1 MKTYISLLRGINVS
15 GKNLIKMEALRAMY
29 ENLGFSD
36 VATYVQSGNVVFR
49 TGEAAF
55 ETIAE
60 QINHQIKK
68 KFGFDVPVLVMDP
81 GRLKQIVASNP
92 FAGNQEKDPIF
103 MHVTFLASA
112 PDLRGFSKLS
122 AKLVAGEELCIK
134 ENAVYLYCPFG
145 YGRTKL
151 NNTNIESALK
161 TSATTRN
168 WKTTAEL
175 LRMADNL
182 E

>member
-1 MKTYISLLRGINVS
+1 
-15 GKNLIKMEALRAMY
+15 MEALRAIY

-49 TGEAAF
+49 AGEVAF
-55 ETIAE
+55 ETIAG
-60 QINHQIKK
+60 QINRQIEKEL
-68 KFGFDVPVLVMDP
+68 GFEVPVLVMDVEKLQ
-81 GRLKQIVASNP
+81 RIAEANP
-92 FAGNQEKDPIF
+92 YAAEPEKDPAF
-103 MHVTFLASA
+103 LHLTFLANA
-112 PDLRGFSKLS
+112 PDKSGSSKLS
-122 AKLVAGEELCIK
+122 EKQVAGEEYFIT

-151 NNTNIESALK
+151 NNTSIESALK

-168 WKTTAEL
+168 WKTMAEL
-175 LRMADNL
+175 LRMANNL

>member
-15 GKNLIKMEALRAMY
+15 GRNLIKMEALRALY

-49 TGEAAF
+49 AGEAAF
-55 ETIAE
+55 ETIAG
-60 QINHQIKK
+60 QINRQIEKE
-68 KFGFDVPVLVMDP
+68 FGFDVPVLVLDV
-81 GRLKQIVASNP
+81 GKLQRIAEANP
-92 FAGNQEKDPIF
+92 YAAEPEKDPAF

-112 PDLRGFSKLS
+112 PDLSGSSKLS
-122 AKLVAGEELCIK
+122 EKQVAGEEFFITD
-134 ENAVYLYCPFG
+134 NAVYLYCPLG

-151 NNTNIESALK
+151 TNSYIESALK

-168 WKTTAEL
+168 WKTTTEL
-175 LRMADNL
+175 LKIAQKT
-182 E
+182 